1 MALHMQTDDHA
12 GAILSLFASLVLA
25 SASSGADLPARTRPV
40 PSEGQGVRF
49 AQIVIQRTTI
59 VRVPAAPPTL
69 RPAAPSEWQEKDA
82 PKCVKWSNLAAA
94 LVSSPTTI
102 DLIVRGGTRY
112 RVKLEKSC
120 QAIDFYQGFYVKQTP
135 DGQIC
140 KNRDSI
146 HSRAGGECVIDK
158 FRTLVPVK

>member
-1 MALHMQTDDHA
+1 MQTGNHV
-12 GAILSLFASLVLA
+12 GAILNLFASLVLA
-25 SASSGADLPARTRPV
+25 TATGGAFAMPLHDPRTARDAGSV
-40 PSEGQGVRF
+40 SI
-49 AQIVIQRTTI
+49 AQVIIQRTTI
-59 VRVPAAPPTL
+59 MRVPAAPSTVKPT
-69 RPAAPSEWQEKDA
+69 AWKEKDA

-94 LVSSPTTI
+94 LVSSATTI

-140 KNRDSI
+140 KGRDSI

-158 FRTLVPVK
+158 FRTLVPEK